1 MNHHFSETDIW
12 ALIEEKD
19 FAQLD
24 DFEKAQ
30 VRMFLSD
37 EEYEQRRR
45 LSIDLKGSLGVFP
58 MKLEAKSERASEIFA
73 LGKRRR
79 KSLIKRLAMYQV
91 PAWKAAAACV
101 FLAMSFYFLPNK
113 SISGQNLNP
122 EIGVNQDSLSGVSLE
137 EDSALSRFMIEVL

>member
-24 DFEKAQ
+24 DFEKNQ
-30 VRMFLSD
+30 VRMFLTD
-37 EEYEQRRR
+37 AEYEQRRK
-45 LSIDLKGSLGVFP
+45 LSVELKERLGVFP
-58 MKLEAKSERASEIFA
+58 MQLEAKAEMAKEIFA
-73 LGKRRR
+73 SGKKKR
-79 KSLIKRLAMYQV
+79 KSLIKRLVMYQV

-101 FLAMSFYFLPNK
+101 FLAMSFYFLPRKN
-113 SISGQNLNP
+113 INGQNFNP
-122 EIGVNQDSLSGVSLE
+122 EMGVNQDSLSGVSLE